1 MEKLET
7 NFTEQLTLISD
18 KVKALKSKFEK
29 KEKIPLKGKLYTLYK
44 INYINNMS

>member
-29 KEKIPLKGKLYTLYK
+29 EGKDSVEGKNYTHYTK
-44 INYINNMS
+44 